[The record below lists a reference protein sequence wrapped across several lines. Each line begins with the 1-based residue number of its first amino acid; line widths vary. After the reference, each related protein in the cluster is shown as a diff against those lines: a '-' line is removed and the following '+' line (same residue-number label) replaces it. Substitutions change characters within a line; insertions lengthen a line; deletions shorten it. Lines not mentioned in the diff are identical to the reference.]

1 MKSKDTILAEGD
13 LIMIGSWSI
22 FDVKGVVHPPGKAI
36 AFPRFILD
44 SSGDRTHENHKYKKV
59 YSISAR
65 FKFLKENLP
74 QYLVHD
80 PVFDE
85 TLCEVPTSDIKTHY
99 KPVEKSK
106 ELRGSEK
113 LDALETK
120 ALRLAELVKEK
131 ADISWNAVG
140 VSGSILV
147 GLHTADSDVDPVV
160 YGSENCRKV
169 HHVLQD
175 FLWEQKGSFGSYN
188 QEDLK
193 SLFEFRSKDTAGDF
207 RSFVRTESR
216 KVMQGKFM
224 GTEYFFRFVKD
235 WNEIEENYGDIQ
247 YQNVGVVRVEATV
260 ADDSEAIFTPCAY
273 EIDNTRILQGPEVGN
288 IEEIVS
294 FRGRFCEQAR
304 IGEKIVAEGKVER
317 VIDKRQS
324 REHYRLLLGN
334 RPSDFMVLV

>member
-1 MKSKDTILAEGD
+1 MKAREGD
-13 LIMIGSWSI
+13 FIETAAGLI
-22 FDVKGVVHPPGKAI
+22 FDVKGLIHPPNRVV
-36 AFPRFILD
+36 AFIRYFPD
-44 SSGDRTHENHKYKKV
+44 EKGERTRNGLAYGKV
-59 YSISAR
+59 YSLSKRYEMLGKR
-65 FKFLKENLP
+65 FP
-74 QYLVHD
+74 QYLIHD

-85 TLCEVPTSDIKTHY
+85 ALCEVPTNDVKKHY
-99 KPVEKSK
+99 KPMKKLQELRSSK
-106 ELRGSEK
+106 ELN
-113 LDALETK
+113 ALESK
-120 ALRLAELVKEK
+120 ALLLVELVKEK
-131 ADISWNAVG
+131 AGVSWNMIG
-140 VSGSILV
+140 ISGSILI
-147 GLHTADSDVDPVV
+147 GMHTAGSDVDPVV
-160 YGSENCRKV
+160 YGSESCKKAHSALV
-169 HHVLQD
+169 D
-175 FLWEQKGSFGSYN
+175 FLREENGLFRSYDR
-188 QEDLK
+188 EDLK
-193 SLFEFRSKDTAGDF
+193 GLFDFRSKDTRTDF
-207 RSFVRTESR
+207 ENFVRTESR